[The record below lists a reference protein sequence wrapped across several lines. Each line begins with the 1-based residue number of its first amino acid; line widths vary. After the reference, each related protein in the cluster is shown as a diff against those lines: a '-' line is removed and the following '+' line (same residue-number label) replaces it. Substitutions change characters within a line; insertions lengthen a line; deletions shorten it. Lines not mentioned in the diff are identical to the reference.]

1 MCYNNQNRCG
11 NTRNF
16 PKSETLPLCGTHFR
30 REPEMI
36 EVSGLTK
43 TYGNK
48 RGITDISFT
57 ISEGE
62 IVGFLG
68 PNGAGKSTTMNVITG
83 YLSATAGAARVADI
97 DILENPLE
105 AKKHIGYLPQ
115 DPPLYLDM
123 TVDEYL
129 NFIYDIKAVKGN
141 LKERKEHIDRICD
154 MVGVTHVRGRVIN
167 NLSGGY
173 KQRVGLAQALIGDP
187 DVLILDEPTVGLDPK
202 QIIEIRNVIKD
213 LGKNRTIILSTHI
226 LQEVSAVCER
236 VLVINNGR
244 LVADDT
250 PTHLSAML
258 TGEHKLEYRIAGP
271 KDKIVQVL
279 RSVDGVKVVTPT
291 IEAEPGAFEYLVESA
306 EHLDVRKLIFSAL
319 SKAGYPVLLLKNQDL
334 SLEDVFI
341 QLTDDQKSSAKRG

>member
-1 MCYNNQNRCG
+1 
-11 NTRNF
+11 
-16 PKSETLPLCGTHFR
+16 
-30 REPEMI
+30 MI

-48 RGITDISFT
+48 RGITDISFS
-57 ISEGE
+57 IDEGE

-83 YLSATAGAARVADI
+83 YLSATSGAARVADI

-123 TVDEYL
+123 TVEEYL
-129 NFIYDIKAVKGN
+129 NFIYDLKGVKGSS
-141 LKERKEHIDRICD
+141 KERKDHIAQVCD
-154 MVGVTHVRGRVIN
+154 MVGLTSVFGRVIN

-173 KQRVGLAQALIGDP
+173 KQRCGLAQALIGDP

-226 LQEVSAVCER
+226 LSEVSAICER
-236 VLVINNGR
+236 VLVINRGR

-271 KDKIVQVL
+271 KDKIVAVL
-279 RSVDGVKVVTPT
+279 RSVDGVRKVTPT
-291 IEAEPGAFEYLVESA
+291 IEAEQGAFEYLVESA
-306 EHLDVRKLIFSAL
+306 EHLDVRKLIFAAL
-319 SKAGYPVLLLKNQDL
+319 SKAGYPVLMLKNQDL

-341 QLTDDQKSSAKRG
+341 QLTADKKSSAKRG

>member
-1 MCYNNQNRCG
+1 
-11 NTRNF
+11 
-16 PKSETLPLCGTHFR
+16 
-30 REPEMI
+30 MI

-57 ISEGE
+57 INEGE

-83 YLSATAGAARVADI
+83 YLSATAGAAKVAGI

-123 TVDEYL
+123 TVEEYL
-129 NFIYDIKAVKGN
+129 NFIYDIKGVK
-141 LKERKEHIDRICD
+141 KEDESRKAHIDRICE
-154 MVGVTHVRGRVIN
+154 MVGITQVRSRVIN

-173 KQRVGLAQALIGDP
+173 KQRCGLAQALVGDP

-213 LGKNRTIILSTHI
+213 LGRNRTIILSTHI
-226 LQEVSAVCER
+226 LLEVSAVCER

-250 PTHLSAML
+250 PTHLSALL

-341 QLTDDQKSSAKRG
+341 QLTADQKSSAKRG

>member
-1 MCYNNQNRCG
+1 
-11 NTRNF
+11 
-16 PKSETLPLCGTHFR
+16 
-30 REPEMI
+30 MI

-57 ISEGE
+57 INEGE

-83 YLSATAGAARVADI
+83 YLSATAGAAKVAGI

-123 TVDEYL
+123 TVEEYL
-129 NFIYDIKAVKGN
+129 NFIYDIKGVK
-141 LKERKEHIDRICD
+141 KADESRKAHIDRICE
-154 MVGVTHVRGRVIN
+154 MVGITQVRSRVIN

-173 KQRVGLAQALIGDP
+173 KQRCGLAQALVGDP

-213 LGKNRTIILSTHI
+213 LGRNRTIILSTHI

-250 PTHLSAML
+250 PTHLSALL

-271 KDKIVQVL
+271 KDKIVGVL

-319 SKAGYPVLLLKNQDL
+319 AKAGYPVLLLKNQDL

-341 QLTDDQKSSAKRG
+341 QLTADQKSSAKRG

>member
-1 MCYNNQNRCG
+1 
-11 NTRNF
+11 
-16 PKSETLPLCGTHFR
+16 
-30 REPEMI
+30 MI

-57 ISEGE
+57 INEGE

-83 YLSATAGAARVADI
+83 YLSATAGAAKVAGI
-97 DILENPLE
+97 DSLENPLE

-123 TVDEYL
+123 TVEEYL
-129 NFIYDIKAVKGN
+129 NFIYDIKGVK
-141 LKERKEHIDRICD
+141 KADESRKAHIDRICE
-154 MVGVTHVRGRVIN
+154 MVGITQVRSRVIG

-173 KQRVGLAQALIGDP
+173 KQRCGLAQALVGDP

-213 LGKNRTIILSTHI
+213 LGRNRTIILSTHI

-250 PTHLSAML
+250 PTHLSALL

-271 KDKIVQVL
+271 KDKITQVL

-319 SKAGYPVLLLKNQDL
+319 SRAGYPVLLLKNQDL

-341 QLTDDQKSSAKRG
+341 QLTADQKSSAKRG

>member
-1 MCYNNQNRCG
+1 
-11 NTRNF
+11 
-16 PKSETLPLCGTHFR
+16 
-30 REPEMI
+30 MI

-57 ISEGE
+57 INEGE

-83 YLSATAGAARVADI
+83 YLSATAGAAKVAGI

-123 TVDEYL
+123 TVEEYL
-129 NFIYDIKAVKGN
+129 NFIYDIKGVK
-141 LKERKEHIDRICD
+141 KEDESRKAHIDRICE
-154 MVGVTHVRGRVIN
+154 MVGITQVRSRVIN

-173 KQRVGLAQALIGDP
+173 KQRCGLAQALVGDP

-213 LGKNRTIILSTHI
+213 LGRNRTIILSTHI

-250 PTHLSAML
+250 PTHLSALL
-258 TGEHKLEYRIAGP
+258 TGEHKLDYRIAGP

-341 QLTDDQKSSAKRG
+341 QLTADQKSSAKRG

>member
-1 MCYNNQNRCG
+1 
-11 NTRNF
+11 
-16 PKSETLPLCGTHFR
+16 
-30 REPEMI
+30 MI

-57 ISEGE
+57 INEGE

-83 YLSATAGAARVADI
+83 YLSATAGAAKVAGI

-123 TVDEYL
+123 TVEEYL
-129 NFIYDIKAVKGN
+129 NFIYDIKGVK
-141 LKERKEHIDRICD
+141 KEDESRKAHIDRICE
-154 MVGVTHVRGRVIN
+154 MVGITQVRSRVIN

-173 KQRVGLAQALIGDP
+173 KQRCGLAQALVGDP

-213 LGKNRTIILSTHI
+213 LGRNRTIILSTHI

-250 PTHLSAML
+250 PTHLSALL

-271 KDKIVQVL
+271 EDKIVGVL

-319 SKAGYPVLLLKNQDL
+319 SRAGYPVLLLKNQDL

-341 QLTDDQKSSAKRG
+341 QLTADQKSSAKRG

>member
-1 MCYNNQNRCG
+1 
-11 NTRNF
+11 
-16 PKSETLPLCGTHFR
+16 
-30 REPEMI
+30 MI

-57 ISEGE
+57 INEGE

-83 YLSATAGAARVADI
+83 YLSATAGAAKVAGI

-123 TVDEYL
+123 TVEEYL
-129 NFIYDIKAVKGN
+129 NFIYDIKGVK
-141 LKERKEHIDRICD
+141 KADESRKAHIDRICE
-154 MVGVTHVRGRVIN
+154 MVGITQVRSRVIN

-173 KQRVGLAQALIGDP
+173 KQRCGLAQALVGDP

-213 LGKNRTIILSTHI
+213 LGRNRTIILSTHI

-271 KDKIVQVL
+271 KDKIVPVL

-306 EHLDVRKLIFSAL
+306 EHLDVRKLIFAAL
-319 SKAGYPVLLLKNQDL
+319 SKAGYPVLMLKNQDL

-341 QLTDDQKSSAKRG
+341 QLTADKKSSAKRG

>member
-1 MCYNNQNRCG
+1 
-11 NTRNF
+11 
-16 PKSETLPLCGTHFR
+16 
-30 REPEMI
+30 MI

-57 ISEGE
+57 INEGE

-83 YLSATAGAARVADI
+83 YLSATAGAAKVAGI
-97 DILENPLE
+97 DILENPLG

-123 TVDEYL
+123 TVEEYL
-129 NFIYDIKAVKGN
+129 NFIYDIKGVK
-141 LKERKEHIDRICD
+141 KADESRKAHIDRICE
-154 MVGVTHVRGRVIN
+154 MVGITQVRSRVIN

-173 KQRVGLAQALIGDP
+173 KQRCGLAQALVGDP

-213 LGKNRTIILSTHI
+213 LGRNRTIILSTHI

-250 PTHLSAML
+250 PTHLSALL

-271 KDKIVQVL
+271 KDKIVGVL

-341 QLTDDQKSSAKRG
+341 QLTADQKSSAKRG

>member
-1 MCYNNQNRCG
+1 
-11 NTRNF
+11 
-16 PKSETLPLCGTHFR
+16 
-30 REPEMI
+30 MI

-57 ISEGE
+57 IDEGE

-83 YLSATAGAARVADI
+83 YLSATSGAARVADI

-129 NFIYDIKAVKGN
+129 NFIYDLKGVKGGS
-141 LKERKEHIDRICD
+141 KHRQEHIAQICD
-154 MVGVTHVRGRVIN
+154 MVGISQVRERVIS

-173 KQRVGLAQALIGDP
+173 KQRCGLAQALIGDP

-202 QIIEIRNVIKD
+202 QIIEIRNVIKS

-236 VLVINNGR
+236 VLVINHGR

-271 KDKIVQVL
+271 RDKIVSVL
-279 RSVDGVKVVTPT
+279 RSVDGVKKVTPT
-291 IEAEPGAFEYLVESA
+291 VEAEQGAFEYLVESD
-306 EHLDVRKLIFSAL
+306 EQLDVRKLIFAAL
-319 SKAGYPVLLLKNQDL
+319 SKAGYPVLMLKNQDL

-341 QLTDDQKSSAKRG
+341 QLTADKKSSAKRG

>member
-1 MCYNNQNRCG
+1 
-11 NTRNF
+11 
-16 PKSETLPLCGTHFR
+16 
-30 REPEMI
+30 MI

-48 RGITDISFT
+48 RGITDITFS
-57 ISEGE
+57 IGEGE

-83 YLSATAGAARVADI
+83 YLSATAGAARVAGI

-123 TVDEYL
+123 TVNEYL
-129 NFIYDIKAVKGN
+129 DFIYDIKGVKGSG
-141 LKERKEHIDRICD
+141 KERKQHLDWICG
-154 MVGVTHVRGRVIN
+154 MVGLASKDRDRVIN

-173 KQRVGLAQALIGDP
+173 KQRCGLAQALVGDP

-213 LGKNRTIILSTHI
+213 LGKDRTIILSTHI

-244 LVADDT
+244 MVADDT

-258 TGEHKLEYRIAGP
+258 TGDHKLEYRIAGP
-271 KDKIVQVL
+271 KDRIVAAI
-279 RSVDGVKVVTPT
+279 RAVDGVRSVTPT
-291 IEAEPGAFEYLVESA
+291 VEAEPGAFEYLVESD
-306 EHLDVRKLIFSAL
+306 EHIDARKLIFQSL
-319 SKAGYPVLLLKNQDL
+319 SRAGYPILLLKNQDL

-341 QLTDDQKSSAKRG
+341 QLTADKKSSLKGAK

>member
-1 MCYNNQNRCG
+1 
-11 NTRNF
+11 
-16 PKSETLPLCGTHFR
+16 
-30 REPEMI
+30 MI

-48 RGITDISFT
+48 RGITDISFS
-57 ISEGE
+57 INEGE

-83 YLSATAGAARVADI
+83 YLSATAGAAKVAGI

-129 NFIYDIKAVKGN
+129 NFIYDIKGVKGEGKN
-141 LKERKEHIDRICD
+141 RKEHIDRICE
-154 MVGVTHVRGRVIN
+154 MVGITH
-167 NLSGGY
+167 
-173 KQRVGLAQALIGDP
+173 
-187 DVLILDEPTVGLDPK
+187 VLILDEPTVGLDPK

-306 EHLDVRKLIFSAL
+306 EHLDVRKLIFTAL

-341 QLTDDQKSSAKRG
+341 QLTADKKSSAKRG

>member
-1 MCYNNQNRCG
+1 
-11 NTRNF
+11 
-16 PKSETLPLCGTHFR
+16 
-30 REPEMI
+30 MI

-57 ISEGE
+57 INEGE

-83 YLSATAGAARVADI
+83 YLSATAGAAKVAGI

-123 TVDEYL
+123 TVEEYL
-129 NFIYDIKAVKGN
+129 NFIYDIKGVK
-141 LKERKEHIDRICD
+141 KEDESRKAHIDRICE
-154 MVGVTHVRGRVIN
+154 MVGITQVRSRVIN

-173 KQRVGLAQALIGDP
+173 TQRCGLAQALVGDP

-213 LGKNRTIILSTHI
+213 LGRNRTIILSTHI

-250 PTHLSAML
+250 PTHLSALL

-341 QLTDDQKSSAKRG
+341 QLTADQKSSAKRG

>member
-1 MCYNNQNRCG
+1 
-11 NTRNF
+11 
-16 PKSETLPLCGTHFR
+16 
-30 REPEMI
+30 MI

-57 ISEGE
+57 INEGE

-83 YLSATAGAARVADI
+83 YLSATAGAAKVAGI

-123 TVDEYL
+123 TVEEYL
-129 NFIYDIKAVKGN
+129 NFIYDIKGVK
-141 LKERKEHIDRICD
+141 KEDESRKAHIDRICE
-154 MVGVTHVRGRVIN
+154 MVGITQVRSRVIN

-173 KQRVGLAQALIGDP
+173 KQRCGLAQALVGDP

-213 LGKNRTIILSTHI
+213 LGRNRTIILSTHI

-250 PTHLSAML
+250 PTHLSALL

-341 QLTDDQKSSAKRG
+341 QLTADHKSSAKRG

>member
-1 MCYNNQNRCG
+1 
-11 NTRNF
+11 
-16 PKSETLPLCGTHFR
+16 
-30 REPEMI
+30 MI

-48 RGITDISFT
+48 RGITDISFS
-57 ISEGE
+57 INEGE

-83 YLSATAGAARVADI
+83 YLSATAGAAKVAGI

-129 NFIYDIKAVKGN
+129 NFIYDIKDVK
-141 LKERKEHIDRICD
+141 KADESRKAHIDRICE
-154 MVGVTHVRGRVIN
+154 MVGITHVRSRVIN

-173 KQRVGLAQALIGDP
+173 KQRCGLAQALVGDP

-213 LGKNRTIILSTHI
+213 LGRNRTIILSTHI

-271 KDKIVQVL
+271 REKIVQVL

-319 SKAGYPVLLLKNQDL
+319 SKAGYPVLMLKNQDL

-341 QLTDDQKSSAKRG
+341 QLTADKKSSAKRG

>member
-1 MCYNNQNRCG
+1 
-11 NTRNF
+11 
-16 PKSETLPLCGTHFR
+16 
-30 REPEMI
+30 MI

-57 ISEGE
+57 INEGE

-83 YLSATAGAARVADI
+83 YLSATAGAAKVAGI

-129 NFIYDIKAVKGN
+129 NFIYDIKGVK
-141 LKERKEHIDRICD
+141 KADESRKAHIDRICE
-154 MVGVTHVRGRVIN
+154 MVGITQVRSRVIN

-173 KQRVGLAQALIGDP
+173 KQRCGLAQALVGDP

-213 LGKNRTIILSTHI
+213 LGRNRTIILSTHI

-250 PTHLSAML
+250 PTHLSALL
-258 TGEHKLEYRIAGP
+258 TGEHKLEYRIVGP
-271 KDKIVQVL
+271 KDKIVGVL

-319 SKAGYPVLLLKNQDL
+319 SRAGYPVLLLKNQDL

-341 QLTDDQKSSAKRG
+341 QLTADQKSSAKRG

>member
-1 MCYNNQNRCG
+1 
-11 NTRNF
+11 
-16 PKSETLPLCGTHFR
+16 
-30 REPEMI
+30 MI

-57 ISEGE
+57 INEGE

-83 YLSATAGAARVADI
+83 YLSATAGAAKVAGI

-123 TVDEYL
+123 TVEEYL
-129 NFIYDIKAVKGN
+129 NFIYDIKGVK
-141 LKERKEHIDRICD
+141 KEDESRKAHIDRICE
-154 MVGVTHVRGRVIN
+154 MVGITQVRSRVIG

-173 KQRVGLAQALIGDP
+173 KQRCGLAQALVGDP

-213 LGKNRTIILSTHI
+213 LGRNRTIILSTHI

-250 PTHLSAML
+250 PTHLSALL

-319 SKAGYPVLLLKNQDL
+319 SRAGYPVLLLKNQDL

-341 QLTDDQKSSAKRG
+341 QLTADHKSSAKRG

>member
-1 MCYNNQNRCG
+1 
-11 NTRNF
+11 
-16 PKSETLPLCGTHFR
+16 
-30 REPEMI
+30 MI

-57 ISEGE
+57 INEGE

-83 YLSATAGAARVADI
+83 YLSATAGAAKVAGI

-123 TVDEYL
+123 TVEEYL
-129 NFIYDIKAVKGN
+129 NFIYDIKGVK
-141 LKERKEHIDRICD
+141 KADESRKAHIDRICE
-154 MVGVTHVRGRVIN
+154 MVGITQVRSRVIN

-173 KQRVGLAQALIGDP
+173 KQRCGLAQALVGDP

-213 LGKNRTIILSTHI
+213 LGRNRTIILSTHI

-250 PTHLSAML
+250 PTHLSALL

-271 KDKIVQVL
+271 KDKITQVL

-319 SKAGYPVLLLKNQDL
+319 SRAGYPVLLLKNQDL

-341 QLTDDQKSSAKRG
+341 QLTADQKSSAKRG

>member
-1 MCYNNQNRCG
+1 
-11 NTRNF
+11 
-16 PKSETLPLCGTHFR
+16 
-30 REPEMI
+30 MI

-57 ISEGE
+57 INEGE

-83 YLSATAGAARVADI
+83 YLSATAGAAKVAGI

-123 TVDEYL
+123 TVEEYL
-129 NFIYDIKAVKGN
+129 NFIYDIKGVK
-141 LKERKEHIDRICD
+141 KEDESRKAHIDRICE
-154 MVGVTHVRGRVIN
+154 MVGITQVRSRVIN

-173 KQRVGLAQALIGDP
+173 KQRCGLAQALVGDP

-213 LGKNRTIILSTHI
+213 LGRNRTIILSTHI

-250 PTHLSAML
+250 PTHLSALL

-271 KDKIVQVL
+271 KDKITQVL

-319 SKAGYPVLLLKNQDL
+319 SRAGYPVLMLKNQDL

-341 QLTDDQKSSAKRG
+341 QLTADQKSSAKRG

>member
-1 MCYNNQNRCG
+1 
-11 NTRNF
+11 
-16 PKSETLPLCGTHFR
+16 
-30 REPEMI
+30 MI

-57 ISEGE
+57 INEGE

-83 YLSATAGAARVADI
+83 YLSATAGAAKVAGI

-123 TVDEYL
+123 TVEEYL
-129 NFIYDIKAVKGN
+129 NFIYDIKGVK
-141 LKERKEHIDRICD
+141 KEDESRKAHIDRICE
-154 MVGVTHVRGRVIN
+154 MVGITQVRSRVIG

-173 KQRVGLAQALIGDP
+173 KQRCGLAQALVG
-187 DVLILDEPTVGLDPK
+187 DEPTVGLDPK

-213 LGKNRTIILSTHI
+213 LGRNRTIILSTHI

-250 PTHLSAML
+250 PTHLSALL

-271 KDKIVQVL
+271 KDKIVGVL

-319 SKAGYPVLLLKNQDL
+319 SRAGYPVLLLKNQDL

-341 QLTDDQKSSAKRG
+341 QLTADQKSSAKRG

>member
-1 MCYNNQNRCG
+1 
-11 NTRNF
+11 
-16 PKSETLPLCGTHFR
+16 
-30 REPEMI
+30 MI

-57 ISEGE
+57 INEGE

-83 YLSATAGAARVADI
+83 YLSATAGAAKVAGI

-129 NFIYDIKAVKGN
+129 NFIYDIKGVKSAG
-141 LKERKEHIDRICD
+141 KDRKEHIDRICE
-154 MVGVTHVRGRVIN
+154 MVGITHVRSRVIN

-173 KQRVGLAQALIGDP
+173 KQRCGLAQALVGDP

-202 QIIEIRNVIKD
+202 QIIEIRN
-213 LGKNRTIILSTHI
+213 HI

-258 TGEHKLEYRIAGP
+258 TGEHKLEYRISGP
-271 KDKIVQVL
+271 KDKVVQAL

-306 EHLDVRKLIFSAL
+306 EHLDVRKLIFAAL

-341 QLTDDQKSSAKRG
+341 QLTADKKSSAKRG

>member
-1 MCYNNQNRCG
+1 
-11 NTRNF
+11 
-16 PKSETLPLCGTHFR
+16 
-30 REPEMI
+30 MI
-36 EVSGLTK
+36 EGAGLTK

-57 ISEGE
+57 INEGE

-83 YLSATAGAARVADI
+83 YLSATAGAAKVAGI

-123 TVDEYL
+123 TVEEYL
-129 NFIYDIKAVKGN
+129 NFIYDIKGVK
-141 LKERKEHIDRICD
+141 KEDESRKAHIDRICE
-154 MVGVTHVRGRVIN
+154 MVGITQVRSRVIN

-173 KQRVGLAQALIGDP
+173 KQRCGLAQALVGDP

-213 LGKNRTIILSTHI
+213 LGRNRTIILSTHI

-250 PTHLSAML
+250 PTHLSALL

-271 KDKIVQVL
+271 KDKIVAVL

-319 SKAGYPVLLLKNQDL
+319 SRAGYPVLLLKNQDL

-341 QLTDDQKSSAKRG
+341 QLTADQKSSAKRG

>member
-1 MCYNNQNRCG
+1 
-11 NTRNF
+11 
-16 PKSETLPLCGTHFR
+16 
-30 REPEMI
+30 MI

-57 ISEGE
+57 INEGE

-83 YLSATAGAARVADI
+83 YLSATAGAAKVAGI

-123 TVDEYL
+123 TVEEYL
-129 NFIYDIKAVKGN
+129 NFIYDIKGVK
-141 LKERKEHIDRICD
+141 KADESRKAHIDRICE
-154 MVGVTHVRGRVIN
+154 MVGITQVRSRVIN

-173 KQRVGLAQALIGDP
+173 KQRCGLAQALVGDP

-213 LGKNRTIILSTHI
+213 LGRNRTIILSTHI

-250 PTHLSAML
+250 PTHLSALL

-271 KDKIVQVL
+271 KDKIVGVL

-341 QLTDDQKSSAKRG
+341 QLTADQKSSAKRG